1 MNFGEAMKAGKR
13 VARQG
18 WNGKGMWICLGKGQK
33 IGPAQF
39 WNEHTKQFAYER
51 YMAATSGD
59 TDLTDDERL
68 TEVLPYII
76 MKTADDKILMG
87 WLASQSDML
96 ADDWVEF
103 A

>member
-39 WNEHTKQFAYER
+39 
-51 YMAATSGD
+51 
-59 TDLTDDERL
+59 
-68 TEVLPYII
+68 
-76 MKTADDKILMG
+76 
-87 WLASQSDML
+87 
-96 ADDWVEF
+96 
-103 A
+103 

>member
-1 MNFGEAMKAGKR
+1 
-13 VARQG
+13 
-18 WNGKGMWICLGKGQK
+18 
-33 IGPAQF
+33 
-39 WNEHTKQFAYER
+39 
-51 YMAATSGD
+51 MAATSGD

-96 ADDWVEF
+96 AEDWVEF